1 MQRSAEWPDPRV
13 ALNLRGD
20 SFSMREFRPVLS
32 GLLVAG
38 FLLGL
43 SSLSGCGDP
52 REGSAP
58 KKKGTRDE
66 INKAF
71 YDQPGNVPATT
82 TKKRGRE

>member
-1 MQRSAEWPDPRV
+1 
-13 ALNLRGD
+13 
-20 SFSMREFRPVLS
+20 MRRIKPVIG
-32 GLLVAG
+32 GLLVPA

-43 SSLSGCGDP
+43 ASLSGCGDP

-71 YDQPGNVPATT
+71 YNQPGNVPATT
-82 TKKRGRE
+82 KKR

>member
-1 MQRSAEWPDPRV
+1 
-13 ALNLRGD
+13 
-20 SFSMREFRPVLS
+20 MRKIRPVLS

-43 SSLSGCGDP
+43 ASLSGCGDP
-52 REGSAP
+52 GEGSAP

-71 YDQPGNVPATT
+71 YNQPGNVPATT
-82 TKKRGRE
+82 KKARTWLTNSSGEVGIPPGT